1 MIHQGRLLELPFT
14 KQGIGNDL
22 PSAANYM
29 HQLVT
34 KLAKLLAIA
43 ISLRNLLCP
52 QVGIRLVNI
61 RIRINCCQL
70 TCSYYTYILL
80 YTSLYTLSFKGGAAI
95 FVCQAFGRSGVA
107 TRDGFQLAAMLQ
119 HLLVLAVSYGR

>member
-1 MIHQGRLLELPFT
+1 M
-14 KQGIGNDL
+14 
-22 PSAANYM
+22 
-29 HQLVT
+29 
-34 KLAKLLAIA
+34 LAKVGSYSYITKKCALTPRGYT
-43 ISLRNLLCP
+43 ISKH
-52 QVGIRLVNI
+52 I

-80 YTSLYTLSFKGGAAI
+80 YTSLYTRSFKGGAAI